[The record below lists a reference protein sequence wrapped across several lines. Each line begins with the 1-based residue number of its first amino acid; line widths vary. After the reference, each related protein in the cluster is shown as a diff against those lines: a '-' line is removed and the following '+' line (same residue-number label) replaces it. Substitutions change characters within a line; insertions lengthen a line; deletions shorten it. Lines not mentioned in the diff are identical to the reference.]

1 MAQIHMNGDEVA
13 ELGEE
18 LYRQK
23 IRGEV
28 EIPENIGKMVIIDV
42 ETGEYAVD
50 EIGLISARHLY
61 ANHPDAEL
69 YGIRIG
75 YKAAEA
81 LGGVLERSTP

>member
-1 MAQIHMNGDEVA
+1 MAQIHRNGDEVA
-13 ELGEE
+13 ERGEE

-23 IRGEV
+23 IRAEV

-42 ETGEYAVD
+42 ETGDYAVD
-50 EIGLISARHLY
+50 DIGLTSAHHLQ
-61 ANHPDAEL
+61 AKRPNAPL

-81 LGGVLERSTP
+81 LGGVLERTTP